1 MYYLSMNTDTG
12 LENNVKNAPA
22 TAKRFN
28 KGDAVTY
35 ITSWDGNG
43 TFTFEHWTV
52 YSSGKQQMV
61 LVGEDGFAKHRVL
74 AQDERLVARFAT
86 DTETVAYGT
95 ARAAKFLANRT
106 AKLNA
111 LIDREVAL
119 GEGGTHGF
127 VAHLRSNISAFHAP
141 ECVSLK
147 TAKDRI

>member
-1 MYYLSMNTDTG
+1 MNNTT
-12 LENNVKNAPA
+12 ATA

-95 ARAAKFLANRT
+95 AKFLADRT

-111 LIDREVAL
+111 HIDREVAL